1 MSQEYTEEET
11 KTFWG
16 HLEDLRWSLMRVVL
30 VLFVGFIA
38 SFAAMREFLFD
49 QIVMA
54 PTTSDFILYRWIAS
68 LGGPFASFGEPFSVQ
83 IINIKVT
90 SQFMT
95 HISMSFWFALLI
107 TFPYLIFEIWR
118 FIQPALFHEEKR
130 NMAIAFVCGTGM
142 FFLGCL
148 VGYLLVFP
156 LTFRFLA
163 EYQLSTEIA
172 NQISLNSYT
181 GNFLGIIFVMGIVF
195 ELPLLT
201 WLLSRLGL
209 VNRMMLQNYRRHA
222 VVALLVLSAIIT
234 PSGDPFT
241 LFVVFLPLYMLYE
254 IGIFF
259 ARKGEKEED
268 DDNDNPP
275 HPEGDPN
282 KATAETTSD
291 DADTNEEGSKL
302 SSAAKG
308 VAATG
313 IATASGCS
321 ETSEIS
327 YDSGYDEDDG
337 YLPEEKSPYPTYEGD
352 SEDYEV
358 PDEYIEEDEDDE
370 ED

>member
-16 HLEDLRWSLMRVVL
+16 HLEDLRWSLMRVVA

-49 QIVMA
+49 KIVMA
-54 PTTSDFILYRWIAS
+54 PTTSDFILYRWIAA

-118 FIQPALFHEEKR
+118 FIQPALFREEKR
-130 NMAIAFVCGTGM
+130 NIAIAFVCGTGM

-156 LTFRFLA
+156 LMFRFLA

-172 NQISLNSYT
+172 NQISLTSYT
-181 GNFLGIIFVMGIVF
+181 GNFLGMIFVMGIVF

-209 VNRMMLQNYRRHA
+209 VNRKMLQNYRRHA

-254 IGIFF
+254 VGIFF
-259 ARKGEKEED
+259 ARKAEIADDNNDDDDPLHPDGNQDKTTETTPDKEE
-268 DDNDNPP
+268 
-275 HPEGDPN
+275 
-282 KATAETTSD
+282 SD
-291 DADTNEEGSKL
+291 SKP
-302 SSAAKG
+302 SSAEKG
-308 VAATG
+308 VAAAG
-313 IATASGCS
+313 IATLSDTSDASA
-321 ETSEIS
+321 IS

-358 PDEYIEEDEDDE
+358 PDEYMEEDE

>member
-1 MSQEYTEEET
+1 MSQEYTEEAT

-30 VLFVGFIA
+30 VLLVGFIA

-68 LGGPFASFGEPFSVQ
+68 LGGPFTSFGEPFSVQ

-118 FIQPALFHEEKR
+118 FIQPALFREEKR
-130 NMAIAFVCGTGM
+130 NMAIAFICGTGM

-156 LTFRFLA
+156 LMFRFLA

-181 GNFLGIIFVMGIVF
+181 SNFLGMIFVMGIVF

-201 WLLSRLGL
+201 WLLSKLGL
-209 VNRMMLQNYRRHA
+209 VDRKMLQSYRRHA

-241 LFVVFLPLYMLYE
+241 LFVVFLPLYLLYE
-254 IGIFF
+254 VGIVF
-259 ARKGEKEED
+259 ARKAEKED
-268 DDNDNPP
+268 DDEDDDPP
-275 HPEGDPN
+275 HSGGDDDN
-282 KATAETTSD
+282 KSETVFEKESNLKSASVIKGGATAGVATAT
-291 DADTNEEGSKL
+291 AVG
-302 SSAAKG
+302 SSAAAKKSEP
-308 VAATG
+308 AT
-313 IATASGCS
+313 
-321 ETSEIS
+321 IS

-337 YLPEEKSPYPTYEGD
+337 YLPEKNSDPMDDYD
-352 SEDYEV
+352 SEDFGV
-358 PDEYIEEDEDDE
+358 PDEYEYDE